1 MPDQHIFI
9 ENKSFL
15 KLKEDKENFYAKV
28 TEIFAQKEIL
38 VFIQPLF
45 YQEAPKDKIKI
56 RPGQDT
62 LAPTHKQQ
70 KIKIS

>member
-9 ENKSFL
+9 ENSL
-15 KLKEDKENFYAKV
+15 KLREEEKFYAKV